1 MGSASIKKGTVG
13 LIGLSCLGILILV
26 GIILFSPLATQFS
39 AGLGRGVS
47 NEAEVDALIEAGQF
61 QDALYRVESKIVEN
75 SKDLP
80 RIAYLDRYLPA
91 EKRYETSL
99 ARLEIYELQWKRIEI
114 LSAMGSKENLRK
126 ALKDYTSVIGYHQ
139 EAAKE
144 MLNQLED
151 R

>member
-1 MGSASIKKGTVG
+1 MVSASVHKGTVG
-13 LIGLSCLGILILV
+13 LIVLSCIGILILV
-26 GIILFSPLATQFS
+26 GMMLFSPLATQFN

-61 QDALYRVESKIVEN
+61 QDALDRVESEISEN

-80 RIAYLDRYLPA
+80 RIAYLDRYLP
-91 EKRYETSL
+91 EETRYETSL

-126 ALKDYTSVIGYHQ
+126 ALKEYTSVIGYHQ

-144 MLNQLED
+144 MLNQLEG